1 MLLKYIVRNRKLMVH
16 QETYRAIFLDRDGT
30 LVYPGHYPSLP
41 EDLRLYEG
49 IGPELGMLQEAGFK
63 LVVVTNQAG
72 IARGYFTED
81 DLAHMHVYLASVLAE
96 SGVRLDGIYH
106 CPHHPEGVVPELA
119 IRCACRK
126 PQPGMLLQAAND
138 LAIDL
143 HASWLVGDI
152 LDDIEAG
159 NRVGC
164 QTVLVDLETE
174 ALPRT
179 QGRDP
184 SFVARNT
191 LHALRIIQAVEHIG
205 SDSELSYRPR
215 LWFNEPEIGARA

>member
-1 MLLKYIVRNRKLMVH
+1 MVH

-30 LVYPGHYPSLP
+30 LVYPGHYPSQP

-49 IGPELGMLQEAGFK
+49 IGSELRTLQEAGFK

-81 DLAHMHVYLASVLAE
+81 DLSRMHLYLTSVLAE
-96 SGVRLDGIYH
+96 SGVHLDGIYH
-106 CPHHPEGVVPELA
+106 CPHHPEGIVPELA

-126 PQPGMLLQAAND
+126 PQSGMLLQAAND

-143 HASWLVGDI
+143 HESWLVGDI

-164 QTVLVDLETE
+164 RTILVDLETE
-174 ALPRT
+174 SSPPS
-179 QGRDP
+179 QGRYP
-184 SFVARNT
+184 GFVARNT

-205 SDSELSYRPR
+205 VDSELSYRPR
-215 LWFNEPEIGARA
+215 RWFHEPEIGARA